1 MVFPVVGDHFPFK
14 FLVIVFP
21 IRQIVDFIA
30 SCVLSIKK
38 ARDTVDIVSV
48 SLLEPR
54 CWEGHCHDSICD
66 VGDVEIV
73 LVILKSVPLAT
84 HL

>member
-1 MVFPVVGDHFPFK
+1 MIFPVVGDHFPFK
-14 FLVIVFP
+14 FLVIIFP

-48 SLLEPR
+48 SLLEP
-54 CWEGHCHDSICD
+54 
-66 VGDVEIV
+66 
-73 LVILKSVPLAT
+73 
-84 HL
+84 